1 MVNPTR
7 LPPVEVSWLGCMP
20 YDEAWALQQRLAVA
34 RADGRSPDRL
44 LLLEHPPVYTLGRS
58 ARLENLLLDDDA
70 RAAEGIALHH
80 VDRGGDITYHGP
92 GQLVGYPILDLRA
105 SAAAQGRAYPDL
117 HAYLRDLEETLIV
130 ALAGLGIAAR
140 RFPGYTGVWVD
151 ERGAPEKIAA
161 IGVKVSS
168 RGISSHGFALNVAPN
183 LAHFA
188 GIVPCGIAEHGVTS
202 IAALR
207 GEAPA
212 LPDLVPHVSEAF
224 ARQFNR
230 RTLLVPASQPS

>member
-1 MVNPTR
+1 MANPSR
-7 LPPVEVSWLGCMP
+7 LPPVEVSWLGRVP
-20 YDEAWALQQRLAVA
+20 YDQAWALQQRLTVA
-34 RADGRSPDRL
+34 RADGRAPDRL

-58 ARLENLLLDDDA
+58 ARPENLLLDDEA

-80 VDRGGDITYHGP
+80 VDRGGDVTYHGP

-117 HAYLRDLEETLIV
+117 HDYLRNLEGLLIAV
-130 ALAGLGIAAR
+130 LAGLGIAAR

-151 ERGAPEKIAA
+151 ERGRPEKIAA

-188 GIVPCGIAEHGVTS
+188 GIVPCGIAGHGVTS

-207 GEAPA
+207 GDAPA
-212 LPDLVPHVSEAF
+212 LPDLVPTISDAF
-224 ARQFNR
+224 AQQFQR
-230 RTLLVPASQPS
+230 RTLLVPAPEPA

>member
-1 MVNPTR
+1 R
-7 LPPVEVSWLGCMP
+7 
-20 YDEAWALQQRLAVA
+20 
-34 RADGRSPDRL
+34 
-44 LLLEHPPVYTLGRS
+44 
-58 ARLENLLLDDDA
+58 
-70 RAAEGIALHH
+70 
-80 VDRGGDITYHGP
+80 
-92 GQLVGYPILDLRA
+92 
-105 SAAAQGRAYPDL
+105 YPD
-117 HAYLRDLEETLIV
+117 
-130 ALAGLGIAAR
+130 
-140 RFPGYTGVWVD
+140 YTGVWVD
-151 ERGAPEKIAA
+151 EHGAPEKIAA

-224 ARQFNR
+224 AQQFNR
-230 RTLLVPASQPS
+230 RTLLVPAPQPS